1 MLNSIFKGNS
11 VSGVHQLQ
19 NVEYPF
25 AHSIQQQHM
34 LLASEP
40 QPLSFVNIT
49 PDSHFFLSRSESMIE
64 PAPEPSSSQLHNL
77 SVERDQK
84 LLEVVQV
91 TESNKHEDKKNL
103 KSIEKDKQNWKDN
116 NLKLSNFVAKLHNIA
131 GKFKIGTTGKISK
144 NCKNLKN

>member
-1 MLNSIFKGNS
+1 
-11 VSGVHQLQ
+11 
-19 NVEYPF
+19 
-25 AHSIQQQHM
+25 
-34 LLASEP
+34 
-40 QPLSFVNIT
+40 
-49 PDSHFFLSRSESMIE
+49 MIE

-144 NCKNLKN
+144 NCKNLKNWS

>member
-11 VSGVHQLQ
+11 VSGVRQLQ

-34 LLASEP
+34 LLASES
-40 QPLSFVNIT
+40 QPLLFVNIT

-84 LLEVVQV
+84 SLEVVQI

-116 NLKLSNFVAKLHNIA
+116 NLKLSNFVAKPHNIA
-131 GKFKIGTTGKISK
+131 GKFKIGTTGK
-144 NCKNLKN
+144 